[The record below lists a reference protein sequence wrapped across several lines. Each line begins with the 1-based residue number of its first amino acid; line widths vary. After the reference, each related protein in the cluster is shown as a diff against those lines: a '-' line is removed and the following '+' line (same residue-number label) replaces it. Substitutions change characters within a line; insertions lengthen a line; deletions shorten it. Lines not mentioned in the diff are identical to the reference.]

1 MRPRIGIL
9 LTNVGTPDAP
19 TAAAVRRYL
28 RQFLSDRRVID
39 LPRAI
44 WLPILYLVV
53 LPLRPRRSARAYAS
67 IWTNE
72 GSPLLCIMQDL
83 ATALASALR
92 LQSTNPIEV
101 AVGMGYGNPS
111 MSHALEQLRAAGCS
125 RLVVLPLFPQYS
137 SPTTGSAFDAV
148 ARALASC
155 RQVPEMRTIFGYHD
169 QGRYIE
175 ALARSVREF
184 WEQHGAA
191 DRLLISFHG
200 LPKRYD
206 AAGDPY
212 RGQCEQ
218 TGARLATALDLDANR
233 FGLAYQS
240 RFGREEWLQPYTD
253 PTLQEWARKGLGSA
267 DVICPGFAVDCL
279 ETLEE
284 IAIRSRQAF
293 LQSGGQR
300 LRYIPAL
307 NDRSDHVA
315 ALVETIMLHWQ
326 GWAE

>member
-1 MRPRIGIL
+1 MQARIGVL

-28 RQFLSDRRVID
+28 RQFLSDRRVVD

-44 WLPILYLVV
+44 WLPILYLII
-53 LPLRPRRSARAYAS
+53 LPLRPRRSAHAYAS

-83 ATALASALR
+83 ATALAGALR
-92 LQSTNPIEV
+92 LQVTNPVEV
-101 AVGMGYGNPS
+101 AIGMGYGNPS
-111 MSHALEQLRAAGCS
+111 MARALEQLRAAGCQH
-125 RLVVLPLFPQYS
+125 LIVLPLFPQYS

-148 ARALASC
+148 TRALAGW
-155 RQVPEMRTIFGYHD
+155 RRVPEMRTIFGYHD

-184 WEQHGAA
+184 WEQHGAS
-191 DRLLISFHG
+191 DRLLVSFHG

-218 TGARLATALDLDANR
+218 TAARLATALGLDAHR
-233 FGLAYQS
+233 FALAYQS

-253 PTLQEWARKGLGSA
+253 PTLQEWARKGVASV

-284 IAIRSRQAF
+284 IAIRSRQGF

-307 NDRSDHVA
+307 NDRSDHVT
-315 ALVETIMLHWQ
+315 ALVEIVMQHLQ
-326 GWAE
+326 GWAG